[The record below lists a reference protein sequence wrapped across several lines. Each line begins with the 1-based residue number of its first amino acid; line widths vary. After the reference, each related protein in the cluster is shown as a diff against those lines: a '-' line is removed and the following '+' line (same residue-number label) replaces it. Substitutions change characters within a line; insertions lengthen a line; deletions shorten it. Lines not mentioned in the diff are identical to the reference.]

1 MQATPRDRPRDA
13 GTTRGIASQ
22 TTITLLVIIILMVM
36 GWVLTEEEKPQPQP
50 EPAVEAPAP
59 RPATTRALEAI
70 DAPDI
75 PRRTGE
81 AAQAAALGEES
92 APTGDIPGDEP
103 VAAAADTDTPAST
116 DVPKDSAPVATAA
129 GVEDAGEAPAPEP
142 PPLTLENSDTAV
154 REAFG
159 QSAKAE
165 GYAAA
170 ILDNDNLIQRGVA
183 AIDLLRRGQTPG
195 QLIRLPRL
203 QGEFAVTRTGKD
215 TAVIDPAGYR
225 RYDTPV
231 ATLLAVEP
239 AVAASVF
246 HRFRGL
252 MEAAY
257 AELGYPAAN
266 LDNALIAALDQVLAT
281 PVPDNA
287 TALKRHEAVWR
298 YADETLEQRPALQK
312 QLMRTGP
319 DNLRRIKAWAS
330 ALRERL
336 LLP

>member
-1 MQATPRDRPRDA
+1 MQATPRDRHRDV

-75 PRRTGE
+75 PRRTDE
-81 AAQAAALGEES
+81 AVQTAALGGEP
-92 APTGDIPGDEP
+92 APTEVITNSERAD
-103 VAAAADTDTPAST
+103 AAADTDTPASA
-116 DVPKDSAPVATAA
+116 DVLQDSAPSATAA
-129 GVEDAGEAPAPEP
+129 GVEDAGEPPAPA

-159 QSAKAE
+159 QPAKPE

-170 ILDNDNLIQRGVA
+170 ILDNDNLIQRGAA

-225 RYDTPV
+225 RYDMPV
-231 ATLLAVEP
+231 ATLLAVDP

-252 MEAAY
+252 LEAAY

-266 LDNALIAALDQVLAT
+266 LDNALIAALEQVLAT
-281 PVPDNA
+281 PVPDDA
-287 TALKRHEAVWR
+287 MALKRHEAVWR
-298 YADETLEQRPALQK
+298 YADETMEQRPALQK

-330 ALRERL
+330 ALREQL
-336 LLP
+336 LQP